1 MQQMNKNRP
10 DISVVIPTFNSEKS
24 IEITLKYLEE
34 ALLAA
39 DTNAQII
46 VIDKSD
52 DLTRERVLSFADTFK
67 QGTVE
72 IHRQQGNGRFLA
84 RSEGLSFVKN
94 EVVLLIDSRVFI
106 DRYSLNHVLNHFDLE
121 PNQCWG
127 AHVRAQ
133 TSGNLIAGVWQAIE
147 HVAWRKY
154 FKNPRHVQFGISDF
168 DHFPKGT
175 TAAIASR
182 TILLE
187 AVNDFEVRLRPE
199 ISADDNQL
207 LRLIAQRWGIN
218 ISPEYSALYNAR
230 TTLRQ
235 LVQHGFQKGS
245 TFCDGNLR
253 FGSRF
258 FAVLVV
264 FLISTPLGISLLVL
278 EPIWAATSLIGLTLL
293 VGPTSTVFGS
303 RPSDSFSLALFF
315 IPLSISYGLG
325 IWRWV
330 ILKIWSLAR
339 STLTIKRN

>member
-1 MQQMNKNRP
+1 MNKKRP

-46 VIDKSD
+46 VIDKSN
-52 DLTRERVLSFADTFK
+52 DLTRERVLSFADTFR

-106 DRYSLNHVLNHFDLE
+106 DRYSLNYVLNFFDLE
-121 PNQCWG
+121 PNQCWV

-154 FKNPRHVQFGISDF
+154 FKNPRHVHFGVD
-168 DHFPKGT
+168 DYDNYPKGT

-182 TILLE
+182 TILRE
-187 AVNDFEVRLRPE
+187 SFNDFEVRLRPE
-199 ISADDNQL
+199 IAADDNQL
-207 LRLIAQRWGIN
+207 LRIVAQRWGIN
-218 ISPEYSALYNAR
+218 IAPSYSALYNAR

-235 LVQHGFQKGS
+235 LMHHGFQKGS
-245 TFCDGNLR
+245 TFCDGNLK
-253 FGSRF
+253 FESRF
-258 FAVLVV
+258 LGFIIV
-264 FLISTPLGISLLVL
+264 FLISTPLGISFLLI
-278 EPIWAATSLIGLTLL
+278 EPVWALISAIILTVLIG
-293 VGPTSTVFGS
+293 PISTILGA
-303 RPSDSFSLALFF
+303 RPSDAFSLSLYFM
-315 IPLSISYGLG
+315 PLSVSYGIG

-330 ILKIWSLAR
+330 MLKILSVVCSRL
-339 STLTIKRN
+339 TLKKR

>member
-1 MQQMNKNRP
+1 MNKKRQ

-39 DTNAQII
+39 NTNAQII

-52 DLTRERVLSFADTFK
+52 DLTSERVLSFANSFK

-106 DRYSLNHVLNHFDLE
+106 DRYSLNYVLNHFDLE
-121 PNQCWG
+121 PNQCWV

-133 TSGNLIAGVWQAIE
+133 TRGNLIAGVWQAIE

-154 FKNPRHVQFGISDF
+154 FKNPRHIHFGVDNY
-168 DHFPKGT
+168 DHYPKGT

-182 TILLE
+182 MILRE
-187 AVNDFEVRLRPE
+187 AFNNFEVRLRPE
-199 ISADDNQL
+199 LASDDSEL
-207 LRLIAQRWGIN
+207 LYFVAEDWGIN
-218 ISPEYSALYNAR
+218 ISPDYSALYNAR

-235 LVQHGFQKGS
+235 FIHHAFQRGS
-245 TFCDGNLR
+245 TFCDGYLKT
-253 FGSRF
+253 GSRYLSF
-258 FAVLVV
+258 LIV
-264 FLISTPLGISLLVL
+264 FLISTPLGISFLLIEPVL
-278 EPIWAATSLIGLTLL
+278 ALISAVILTVLIGPISMIL
-293 VGPTSTVFGS
+293 GA
-303 RPSDSFSLALFF
+303 RPSDAFSLALYF
-315 IPLSISYGLG
+315 IPFSISYGLG

-330 ILKIWSLAR
+330 VLKILSMAR
-339 STLTIKRN
+339 YRLTSKNR